1 MIKAQ
6 NVIQRMELAS
16 LIRYA
21 FIKQVVN
28 NSSHNNIE
36 NLLLF
41 FTPCE
46 EMKGGSIFTK
56 LSSNYD
62 IIQPYIEKIDAK
74 FIDIMNN
81 RIRNTNNYLNK
92 NIENGKFVN
101 QLRKNS
107 IKKSQS

>member
-1 MIKAQ
+1 
-6 NVIQRMELAS
+6 MEIAS

-21 FIKQVVN
+21 FIKQAIQIA
-28 NSSHNNIE
+28 SHNSID

-46 EMKGGSIFTK
+46 EMKGGSIFSK

-92 NIENGKFVN
+92 NIEKGKFIS
-101 QLRKNS
+101 QTRKNTM
-107 IKKSQS
+107 KKASLQ